1 MPDYVLGEMFSGPG
15 GIALGAEDASKKISG
30 AGGSSIHHGWAVEY
44 HPDTARTYRENIE
57 GAGEGT
63 VFTADVRDFDLRK
76 VPKFN
81 AFAFGFPC
89 NDFSTVGEHKG
100 LDGDYGA
107 LYTFGVHALAL
118 HEPDWFIA
126 ENVSGLSKANGGMA
140 FGKILSALRRPGTAA
155 RTDSHFTE
163 FYGAEAEAVDEDLE
177 YELVAH
183 LYKFEEYGLPQRRH
197 RFIITGIRRDVSER
211 IRKEQGHGFLVPKPT
226 TPHKNQQKTAWEA
239 IEKDPIH
246 PEAYNNTRI
255 KHRQSVVDRL
265 EAIPAGKNAFNTNFK
280 DDSLRL
286 NVKGVTLSNIYRR
299 LARDEPSYTVTG
311 SGGGGTHMYHWE
323 EPRALTNRERARLQ
337 TFPDWFQFFGGTPS
351 VRRQV
356 GMAVP
361 PEGAQVVLEAML
373 KTLDG
378 TQYESVRPSIDAE
391 ELIRAFELSE
401 HAEKAQMHL
410 ENAFSGQEQGDELK
424 TADRPLLQVLRGG
437 GEEEEPEATIEERM
451 DETAEARRVSG

>member
-15 GIALGAEDASKKISG
+15 GIALGAEDASKRISG
-30 AGGSSIHHGWAVEY
+30 AGGSSIRHGWAVEY

-63 VFTADVRDFDLRK
+63 VFTADVREFDLRK
-76 VPKFN
+76 VPGFN

-118 HEPDWFIA
+118 HEPEWFIA
-126 ENVSGLSKANGGMA
+126 ENVSGLSKANGGLA
-140 FGKILSALRRPGTAA
+140 FGKILSALRRPGAA
-155 RTDSHFTE
+155 ALTDSHFTK
-163 FYGAEAEAVDEDLE
+163 FYGAEAVDEDVE
-177 YELVAH
+177 YEIVAH
-183 LYKFEEYGLPQRRH
+183 LYKFEEYGLPQKRH
-197 RFIITGIRRDVSER
+197 RFIITGIRRDIVE
-211 IRKEQGHGFLVPKPT
+211 KLGQGFQVPRPT
-226 TPHKNQQKTAWEA
+226 TLQKKQQKSAWEA

-255 KHRQSVVDRL
+255 NHRQSVVDRL
-265 EAIPAGKNAFNTNFK
+265 DAIPAGKNAFNTVFK
-280 DDSLRL
+280 DESLRL

-311 SGGGGTHMYHWE
+311 SGGGGTHMYHWD

-337 TFPDWFQFFGGTPS
+337 TFPDRFRFLGGTPS
-351 VRRQV
+351 VRRQI

-373 KTLDG
+373 RTMDG
-378 TQYESVRPSIDAE
+378 TPYAETRPSIDAD
-391 ELIRAFELSE
+391 ELIRAYELAE
-401 HAEKAQMHL
+401 HAEAAQIHL
-410 ENAFSGQEQGDELK
+410 ENAFSDQEQGDELHV
-424 TADRPLLQVLRGG
+424 TDRPLLSVLRGG
-437 GEEEEPEATIEERM
+437 TESRDAETGVVEAV
-451 DETAEARRVSG
+451 EARRASS

>member
-1 MPDYVLGEMFSGPG
+1 MESGGGFVPDYVLGEMFSGPG
-15 GIALGAEDASKKISG
+15 GIALGAEQASRKIS
-30 AGGSSIHHGWAVEY
+30 AADGSSIHHGWAVEY
-44 HPDTARTYRENIE
+44 HPDTARTYRENIQ
-57 GAGEGT
+57 GASEET

-76 VPKFN
+76 VPSFS

-118 HEPDWFIA
+118 HEPEWFIA

-140 FGKILSALRRPGTAA
+140 FGKILSALRRPGAA
-155 RTDSHFTE
+155 ALTDSHFTE

-183 LYKFEEYGLPQRRH
+183 LYKFEEYGLPQKRH
-197 RFIITGIRRDVSER
+197 RFIITGIRRD
-211 IRKEQGHGFLVPKPT
+211 IRDKLEHGFRVPKPT
-226 TPHKNQQKTAWEA
+226 TPHKNQQMTAWEA
-239 IEKDPIH
+239 IEKIPIH
-246 PEAYNNTRI
+246 PDAYNNGRI
-255 KHRQSVVDRL
+255 KHRQTVVDRL
-265 EAIPAGKNAFNTNFK
+265 NAILPGKNAFNTDFE
-280 DDSLRL
+280 DESLRL
-286 NVKGVTLSNIYRR
+286 NVKGVTLSSIYRR

-337 TFPDWFQFFGGTPS
+337 TFPDWFRFIGGTPS

-373 KTLDG
+373 RTLDG
-378 TQYESVRPSIDAE
+378 TGYQSIKPSIDADA
-391 ELIRAFELSE
+391 LIRAYELSE
-401 HAEKAQMHL
+401 SGDEARRSLQNALSTEEKA
-410 ENAFSGQEQGDELK
+410 DELRS
-424 TADRPLLQVLRGG
+424 ADRPLLGLLRGDRG
-437 GEEEEPEATIEERM
+437 ARDLDEAPADMVEER
-451 DETAEARRVSG
+451 RISG

>member
-15 GIALGAEDASKKISG
+15 GIALGAEYASRRTSG
-30 AGGSSIHHGWAVEY
+30 AGGSSIRHGWAVEY
-44 HPDTARTYRENIE
+44 HPDTARTYRENID
-57 GAGEGT
+57 GAGEDT

-76 VPKFN
+76 VPRFN

-89 NDFSTVGEHKG
+89 NDFSTVGEHRG

-118 HEPDWFIA
+118 HRPEWFIA

-140 FGKILSALRRPGTAA
+140 FGKILSALRRPGAA
-155 RTDSHFTE
+155 ALTDSHFTE
-163 FYGAEAEAVDEDLE
+163 FYGAAAEAVDEGLE

-197 RFIITGIRRDVSER
+197 RFIITGIRRDVYE
-211 IRKEQGHGFLVPKPT
+211 KLDHGFQVPEPT
-226 TPHKNQQKTAWEA
+226 TPHKMQQKTAREA
-239 IEKDPIH
+239 IEDDPID
-246 PEAYNNTRI
+246 PGAYNNARI
-255 KHRQSVVDRL
+255 KHRQTVVDRL
-265 EAIPAGKNAFNTNFK
+265 NAILPGRNAFNTAF
-280 DDSLRL
+280 DDESLRL

-299 LARDEPSYTVTG
+299 LDPDEPSYTVTG
-311 SGGGGTHMYHWE
+311 SGGGGTHMYHWA
-323 EPRALTNRERARLQ
+323 EPRALTSRERARLQ
-337 TFPDWFQFFGGTPS
+337 TFPDWFRFYGGSPS
-351 VRRQV
+351 VRRQI

-361 PEGAQVVLEAML
+361 PEGAQVVIEAML

-378 TQYESVRPSIDAE
+378 TPYASVGRPSIDAE

-401 HAEKAQMHL
+401 HAETAQMHL
-410 ENAFSGQEQGDELK
+410 ENAFSDQEHGDELK
-424 TADRPLLQVLRGG
+424 IADRPLLQVLRGG
-437 GEEEEPEATIEERM
+437 GEDERPDAMVEERM

>member
-15 GIALGAEDASKKISG
+15 GIALGAEQASKKIS
-30 AGGSSIHHGWAVEY
+30 AADGSSIRHGWAVEY
-44 HPDTARTYRENIE
+44 HPDTARTYRENIQ
-57 GAGEGT
+57 GASEET
-63 VFTADVRDFDLRK
+63 VFTADVRDFDLRR
-76 VPKFN
+76 VPSFS

-118 HEPDWFIA
+118 RKPDWFIA

-140 FGKILSALRRPGTAA
+140 FGKILSALKRPGAA
-155 RTDSHFTE
+155 ALTDSHFTR

-183 LYKFEEYGLPQRRH
+183 LYKFEEYGLPQKRH
-197 RFIITGIRRDVSER
+197 RFIITGIRRD
-211 IRKEQGHGFLVPKPT
+211 IRDKLEHGFRVPKAT
-226 TPHKNQQKTAWEA
+226 TRHKNQQKTAWEA
-239 IEKDPIH
+239 IEKVPIH
-246 PEAYNNTRI
+246 PEAYNHGRI
-255 KHRQSVVDRL
+255 KHRQTVVDRL
-265 EAIPAGKNAFNTNFK
+265 NAILPGKNAFNTDFE
-280 DDSLRL
+280 DESLRL
-286 NVKGVTLSNIYRR
+286 NVKGVTLSSIYRR

-373 KTLDG
+373 RTLDG
-378 TQYESVRPSIDAE
+378 TWYASDEPSIDAD
-391 ELIRAFELSE
+391 ELIRAYELSKNRDE
-401 HAEKAQMHL
+401 SQRRLQNVFSAPEK
-410 ENAFSGQEQGDELK
+410 GDEVRS
-424 TADRPLLQVLRGG
+424 ADRPPLELVPRNKDSRDLDEAHADLV
-437 GEEEEPEATIEERM
+437 EE
-451 DETAEARRVSG
+451 RRVSG